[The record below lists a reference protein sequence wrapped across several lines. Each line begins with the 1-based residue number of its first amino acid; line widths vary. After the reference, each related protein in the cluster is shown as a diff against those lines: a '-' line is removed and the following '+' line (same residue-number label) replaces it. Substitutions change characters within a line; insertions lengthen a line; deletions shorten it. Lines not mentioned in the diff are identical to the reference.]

1 MTKTLLVTGFEPFL
15 DVRVNPSG
23 EVARRLD
30 GRLLTG
36 DVRVV
41 GCQLP
46 VSFEGAPEA
55 FHGAFDALPAPPFAI
70 VSLGVHRGPS
80 FRLER
85 RAGAVFASGQQDND
99 GQTGAGVRL
108 DGPDQ
113 RETTLDLKD
122 CATWLHEAGAGEVLL
137 SSDAGGYLCERIYR
151 AGLDVGARVGVP
163 ALFLHVPPV
172 ESVGVDEQESV
183 IEGFLGLLA
192 ASLTSTE

>member
-30 GRLLTG
+30 GGLLTG

-46 VSFEGAPEA
+46 VSFEAAPLA
-55 FHGAFDALPAPPFAI
+55 FQAAFDALPAPPLAI

-85 RAGAVFASGQQDND
+85 RAGAVFESGQQDND
-99 GQTGAGVRL
+99 GRTGAGVRL
-108 DGPDQ
+108 EGPDR
-113 RETTLDLKD
+113 REATLDLEA
-122 CATWLHEAGAGEVLL
+122 CAAWLREAGAGEVMI
-137 SSDAGGYLCERIYR
+137 SSDAGGYLCERVYR
-151 AGLDVGARVGVP
+151 AGLDVGARVGIP

-172 ESVGVDEQESV
+172 EFVGVDDQESV
-183 IEGFLGLLA
+183 LEGFLARLA